1 MAQAASDLKQVLRR
15 YLETLNQMGIRVER
29 VYLYGSQARG
39 DTHAGSDVD
48 LIIISPDWARY
59 SFRERLEIL
68 GVAAARILEPIQAQG
83 FTPYEIEQAQIP
95 LFWRQIL
102 HDQAVEVY
110 PLAS

>member
-1 MAQAASDLKQVLRR
+1 MAQTASGLKPVLRR
-15 YLETLNQMGIRVER
+15 YLETLKQMGIRVER

-39 DTHAGSDVD
+39 DAHAGSDID
-48 LIIISPDWARY
+48 LIVVSPDWAGY
-59 SFRERLEIL
+59 SLRERLEIL

-83 FTPYEIEQAQIP
+83 FTPHEIEQAQIP

>member
-1 MAQAASDLKQVLRR
+1 MAQTASGLNHILTR

-39 DTHAGSDVD
+39 EARIGSDID
-48 LIIISPDWARY
+48 LIVVSPDWAGY
-59 SFRERLEIL
+59 SLRERLEIL

-83 FTPYEIEQAQIP
+83 FTPNEIEQAQVP

>member
-1 MAQAASDLKQVLRR
+1 MAQTASGLKRILTR

-39 DTHAGSDVD
+39 EAHIGSDID
-48 LIIISPDWARY
+48 LIVVSPDWAGY
-59 SFRERLEIL
+59 SLRERLEIL

-83 FTPYEIEQAQIP
+83 FTPYEIEQAQVP